1 MQHYTSRVSQ
11 IPIIIPRLLNP
22 DYWHW
27 RVAYLSLAR
36 GASSSRLK
44 SDSFSRQFRKHMMD
58 ERHV

>member
-36 GASSSRLK
+36 AASSETEIRLL
-44 SDSFSRQFRKHMMD
+44 FSAIQEAYD
-58 ERHV
+58 G